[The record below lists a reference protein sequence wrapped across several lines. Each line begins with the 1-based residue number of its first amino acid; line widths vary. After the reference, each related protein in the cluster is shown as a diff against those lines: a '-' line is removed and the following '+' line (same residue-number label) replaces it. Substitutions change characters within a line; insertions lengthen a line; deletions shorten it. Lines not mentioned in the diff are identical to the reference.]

1 MHDQIVAGR
10 RFRMLNVV
18 NDVTRKCLAA
28 VPDTSFSGCRVVR
41 QLKDLIA
48 LCYMSQDFKHGLEA
62 FLAKKKPEW
71 TGA

>member
-48 LCYMSQDFKHGLEA
+48 LCG
-62 FLAKKKPEW
+62 KPGIIVSDNGTELNSN
-71 TGA
+71 AAMA